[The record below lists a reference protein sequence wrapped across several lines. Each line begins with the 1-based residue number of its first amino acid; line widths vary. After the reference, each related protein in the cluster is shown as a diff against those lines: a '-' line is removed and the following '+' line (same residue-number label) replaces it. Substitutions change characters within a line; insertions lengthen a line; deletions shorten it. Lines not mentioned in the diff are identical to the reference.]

1 MPTYTYRCTKCEAV
15 WEDFRT
21 MANREEPCGEPC
33 PKCEATECV
42 EKAVDNISG
51 VKIDTKHDWR
61 NTKNLSAGFKDRMLQ
76 IAEGLPVSDGS
87 RQRMRDQ
94 YK

>member
-15 WEDFRT
+15 WEDFR
-21 MANREEPCGEPC
+21 MMSKREEPCGEPC

-42 EKAVDNISG
+42 EKAVDG
-51 VKIDTKHDWR
+51 FQTVWVDTKHDWA
-61 NTKNLSAGFKDRMLQ
+61 NTKNLSNGFKERMLRV
-76 IAEGLPVSDGS
+76 ADGLPRNSPEQ
-87 RQRMRDQ
+87 QRMRDQ